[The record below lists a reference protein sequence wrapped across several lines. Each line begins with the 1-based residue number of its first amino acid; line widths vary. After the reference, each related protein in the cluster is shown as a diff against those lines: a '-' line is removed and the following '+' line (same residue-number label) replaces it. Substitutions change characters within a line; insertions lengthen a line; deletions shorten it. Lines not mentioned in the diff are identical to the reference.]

1 MEKIEKAIEVNC
13 PISAVYNQ
21 WTLFEEFPKFMSG
34 VRSVRQ
40 LDDTHVHWRADVW
53 GKEKEWDAEI
63 TEQVPDRII
72 AWRSVSGDAPNAG
85 TVRFEPVASDRTRV
99 SLEME
104 YEPRGAMEHI
114 GDALGAMDQR
124 VATTI
129 EDFKKFIENRGSET
143 GGWRGEVRAGQSK
156 RSGAQSNERNISG
169 RSPSSSDDSSLSG
182 GSSTTLGGS
191 SRNKR
196 S

>member
-1 MEKIEKAIEVNC
+1 
-13 PISAVYNQ
+13 
-21 WTLFEEFPKFMSG
+21 LFEEFPKFMSG

-40 LDDTHVHWRADVW
+40 LDDTHVHWRADMW

-99 SLEME
+99 SLEMQ
-104 YEPRGAMEHI
+104 YEPRGAMEHL

-124 VATTI
+124 VANTI
-129 EDFKKFIENRGSET
+129 EDFKKFI
-143 GGWRGEVRAGQSK
+143 
-156 RSGAQSNERNISG
+156 
-169 RSPSSSDDSSLSG
+169 
-182 GSSTTLGGS
+182 
-191 SRNKR
+191 
-196 S
+196 